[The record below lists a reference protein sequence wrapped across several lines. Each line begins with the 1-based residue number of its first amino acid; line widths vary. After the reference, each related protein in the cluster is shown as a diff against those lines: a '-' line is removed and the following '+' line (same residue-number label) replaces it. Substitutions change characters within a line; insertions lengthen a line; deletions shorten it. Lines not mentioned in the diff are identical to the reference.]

1 MLYPERY
8 NNLSD
13 VDLISEY
20 QKDGNKAIVGILYK
34 RYSHLVLGLCMKYL
48 RSLDEAED
56 MVIHV
61 FTKLLEDLAKHQIEY
76 FKSWLYTYSKNHC
89 LMHLRSAQV
98 RLKKELEYKENIK
111 LLVESDD
118 ELHQKI
124 TKKEVVLTALELAIE
139 ELTHEQKICIKLFYL
154 RQKSYQEIVDETGYS
169 LNNVKSFIQ
178 NGKRNLKIKLISLE
192 GEAAGIIVSL
202 LFYLQLF
209 Y

>member
-98 RLKKELEYKENIK
+98 RIKKELEYKENIK

-118 ELHQKI
+118 ELHQNI

-178 NGKRNLKIKLISLE
+178 NGKRNLKIKLINLE

-209 Y
+209 N

>member
-98 RLKKELEYKENIK
+98 RIKKELEYKENIK

-118 ELHQKI
+118 ELHQNI

-178 NGKRNLKIKLISLE
+178 NGKRNLKIKLINLE

-202 LFYLQLF
+202 LFYLQIF

>member
-13 VDLISEY
+13 VDLVSEY

-98 RLKKELEYKENIK
+98 RIKKELEYKENIK

-118 ELHQKI
+118 ELHQNI

-178 NGKRNLKIKLISLE
+178 NGKRNLKIKLINLE

-209 Y
+209 N